1 MRSLIRG
8 PELIEEL
15 EIPQRLDLGSVVV
28 KAHGVRQLL
37 TRSLSHGTDPMVC
50 LVGFLCFGCKLGGE
64 KPRKVLLKPGI
75 GLAFLAWLC

>member
-1 MRSLIRG
+1 MGSLIRG

-50 LVGFLCFGCKLGGE
+50 RVGFPCFGFKLMGQ
-64 KPRKVLLKPGI
+64 KPRQAILKPGI